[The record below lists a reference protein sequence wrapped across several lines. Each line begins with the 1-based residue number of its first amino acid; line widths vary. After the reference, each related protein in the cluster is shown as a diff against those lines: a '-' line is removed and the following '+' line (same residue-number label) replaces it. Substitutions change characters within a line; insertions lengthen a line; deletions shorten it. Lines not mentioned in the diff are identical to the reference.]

1 MLSRKLNWLFE
12 QFGKHIILINNIF
25 PLISNL
31 NYQWFTVLWNLKE
44 EPVSIAFD
52 KKTKTGVWK
61 TGRRHHTLILAD
73 KPGGDGGD
81 WDVGCDGDGNA
92 DSYGENDN

>member
-1 MLSRKLNWLFE
+1 MLSRKLIWWFE

-44 EPVSIAFD
+44 EPVSIALD
-52 KKTKTGVWK
+52 KKAKTGVWK
-61 TGRRHHTLILAD
+61 TGRRHHTLILAN
-73 KPGGDGGD
+73 KPGGDGGG
-81 WDVGCDGDGNA
+81 DVGDDDGGDGG
-92 DSYGENDN
+92 DGGSD

>member
-1 MLSRKLNWLFE
+1 MLSRKLIWWFE
-12 QFGKHIILINNIF
+12 QFGKHIF

-44 EPVSIAFD
+44 EPVSIAFH

-73 KPGGDGGD
+73 KPGGDGGG
-81 WDVGCDGDGNA
+81 DVGDDDGGSD
-92 DSYGENDN
+92 